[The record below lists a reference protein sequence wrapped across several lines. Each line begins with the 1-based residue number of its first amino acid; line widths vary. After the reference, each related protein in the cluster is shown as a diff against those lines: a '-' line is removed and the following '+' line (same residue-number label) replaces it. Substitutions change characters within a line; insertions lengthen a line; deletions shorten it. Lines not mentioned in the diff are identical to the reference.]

1 LVSVEEGLDE
11 ATWSATL
18 QSSLIGH
25 FARPVRKS
33 LAIGVRPGVKF
44 NGKKTNKECALRL
57 MNYLVSWLAVVALL
71 CLLGAVGWS
80 LFDAHRSVEASASAS
95 ADRIQH
101 QLQALYW
108 QKLLWY
114 GGMSRETLVPQPE
127 WQTLATL
134 NVIAPGVCV
143 SFAPPHAE
151 AQRLCS
157 QVEALGPVAP
167 VWFATLDAWLF
178 GQHRPIVRPLSAHDK
193 DAGTVTTAPEP
204 GAALRQ
210 SWHQV
215 SIAARVAAAITAGI
229 GILAA
234 LVFGYALQ
242 PVRAIVGKLRK
253 LEQGDRNWRLPAFR
267 ATEFNHIA
275 RGVNDLADTLTRMD
289 AARAAMTT
297 KLFQVQEDERRALAR
312 DLHDEFG
319 QCLTATL
326 ALAALIEVNAPEQQE
341 VTQDAR
347 TITELQ
353 KRMMDTLRST
363 LVRLRAQHIEEIGL
377 EASLRQ
383 LISDYNIQSGPSA
396 VFRLHAA
403 GCLAAIPQHVAIN
416 IYRIA
421 QECLTNAVRH
431 GSPTQVRLSVEH
443 TNSVAGTIAFSV
455 EDNGG
460 GDAALLNRSP
470 GNGILGIR
478 ERIAA
483 LGGSLFIGRTAA
495 GVRIAAAIPVHAS
508 GDMGAAGA
516 HP

>member
-1 LVSVEEGLDE
+1 
-11 ATWSATL
+11 
-18 QSSLIGH
+18 
-25 FARPVRKS
+25 
-33 LAIGVRPGVKF
+33 LAAE
-44 NGKKTNKECALRL
+44 KTDKECALRL

-71 CLLGAVGWS
+71 CLLGAFGWS
-80 LFDAHRSVEASASAS
+80 LYDAHRSVEASAAAS
-95 ADRIQH
+95 AERIQH

-134 NVIAPGVCV
+134 NVISPGVCV
-143 SFAPPHAE
+143 TFAPPHVA

-157 QVEALGPVAP
+157 QVQALGPVAP
-167 VWFATLDAWLF
+167 AWFATLDAWLF
-178 GQHRPIVRPLSAHDK
+178 GRHRPIVKPLSLHDK

-204 GAALRQ
+204 SAALRQ
-210 SWHQV
+210 SWREV

-229 GILAA
+229 CILAA
-234 LVFGYALQ
+234 LMIGYALQ
-242 PVRAIVGKLRK
+242 PVRAIIGKLRK

-267 ATEFNHIA
+267 AAEFNHIA
-275 RGVNDLADTLTRMD
+275 RAVNDLAATLTRMD
-289 AARAAMTT
+289 ATRAVMTT

-326 ALAALIEVNAPEQQE
+326 ALADLIEVNAPGQQE

-347 TITELQ
+347 TITKLQ
-353 KRMMDTLRST
+353 KRMMHTLRTT

-383 LISDYNIQSGPSA
+383 LISEYNLQSGSSA
-396 VFRLHAA
+396 VFRLHAS
-403 GCLAAIPQHVAIN
+403 GRLSAIPKHVAIN

-443 TNSVAGTIAFSV
+443 PDSGAGTIAFAV

-460 GDAALLNRSP
+460 GDAAVLNRSP

-483 LGGSLFIGRTAA
+483 LGGSLLIGRAAA
-495 GVRIAAAIPVHAS
+495 GVRISAAIPVRPPV
-508 GDMGAAGA
+508 DLGAAGA
-516 HP
+516 YP